1 MAMFLGRTLSPPC
14 SNSLSPPPASGLVHG
29 PQAGVSP
36 LDGFASF
43 MLMVLT
49 YALIVAGW
57 LSNAASTRSRWSG
70 FGIPRALGEVRA
82 VKTRGRVWEA

>member
-1 MAMFLGRTLSPPC
+1 
-14 SNSLSPPPASGLVHG
+14 
-29 PQAGVSP
+29 
-36 LDGFASF
+36 

-49 YALIVAGW
+49 YALIAAGW